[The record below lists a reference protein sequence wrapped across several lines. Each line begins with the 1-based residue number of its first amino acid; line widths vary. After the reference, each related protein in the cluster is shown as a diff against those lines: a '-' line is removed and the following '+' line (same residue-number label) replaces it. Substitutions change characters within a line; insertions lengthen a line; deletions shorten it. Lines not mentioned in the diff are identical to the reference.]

1 VTGVETPFLIVGA
14 GPFGLAMA
22 AEAEERGI
30 SHLVL
35 GEPMSF
41 WRRHMPAGMVLR
53 SACDWHLDPAG
64 RATIEEFL
72 ATRGVKP
79 SDVEPLPL
87 DLYLEYAGWFQETLG
102 IRPRPR
108 RVVRLDWHDGRF
120 DAALDDDTTVTAERV
135 LLATGYASFAHIPA
149 ELAERM
155 PAERSSHTCDL
166 VAPERLAGQR
176 VLVVGG
182 RQSAFEGAAL
192 LAEAGATRVHVCH
205 RHETPA
211 FAESDWSWVE
221 PTLDRIVSEPDWY
234 RGLSEAEREAINAR
248 FFAEGRLKLEP
259 WLWPRLERPEIS
271 FRPKSRIVGSE
282 LRGGDLLVR
291 LDNGDELAVDH
302 VLYATGYRVD
312 LRRVP
317 FLAAGNLLP
326 RIERRDGFPLLDAS
340 LRSTV
345 PGLFFTSLPAT
356 RDFGSFFGFTVA
368 VRASARVIGQA
379 IQPRQGP
386 SCPSG

>member
-1 VTGVETPFLIVGA
+1 MKTVRTPVLIVGA

-30 SHLVL
+30 PHLVL

-72 ATRGVKP
+72 ATRGEKP
-79 SDVEPLPL
+79 SDVEPLSL
-87 DLYLEYAGWFQETLG
+87 DLYLEYAGWFQEKKG
-102 IRPRPR
+102 IRPRPK
-108 RVVRLDWHDGRF
+108 RVVRLDWRDRRF
-120 DAALDDDTTVTAERV
+120 DAALDDGTTVTAERV
-135 LLATGYASFAHIPA
+135 LLAIGYAPFAHVPE
-149 ELAERM
+149 ELAERV

-166 VAPERLAGQR
+166 VAPERFAGLR

-192 LAEAGATRVHVCH
+192 LAEAGATHVHVCH

-211 FAESDWSWVE
+211 FTESDWSWVE
-221 PTLDRIVSEPDWY
+221 PTLDRIVSEPEWY
-234 RGLSEAEREAINAR
+234 RSLPEAEREAVNAR

-259 WLWPRLERPEIS
+259 WLGPRLDRPEIS
-271 FRPKSRIVGSE
+271 LRPKTRIVGSE
-282 LRGGDLLVR
+282 LRGGDLVVR
-291 LDNGDELAVDH
+291 LDSGDALAVDH

-326 RIERRDGFPLLDAS
+326 RIERRDGFPLLDVS
-340 LRSTV
+340 LQSTQ

-356 RDFGSFFGFTVA
+356 RDFGLFFGFTVA
-368 VRASARVIGQA
+368 VRASARVVGHA
-379 IQPRQGP
+379 IQSR
-386 SCPSG
+386 

>member
-1 VTGVETPFLIVGA
+1 MKGVETSFLIIGA
-14 GPFGLAMA
+14 GPFGLSMA
-22 AEAEERGI
+22 AEAKERGI
-30 SHLVL
+30 PHIVL

-72 ATRGVKP
+72 ASRGRKP

-87 DLYLEYAGWFQETLG
+87 DLYLEYADWFQETKG
-102 IRPRPR
+102 IRPRPG
-108 RVVRLDWHDGRF
+108 RVVRLRWRDGRF
-120 DAALDDDTTVTAERV
+120 EAALDDGTTVTAERV
-135 LLATGYASFAHIPA
+135 LIAIGYAHFAHIPK
-149 ELAERM
+149 ELAELV
-155 PAERSSHTCDL
+155 PPERSSHTCDL
-166 VAPERLAGQR
+166 VAPERFAGLR

-205 RHETPA
+205 RHEAPA

-221 PTLDRIVSEPDWY
+221 PTLERIVREPAWY
-234 RGLSEAEREAINAR
+234 RRLPEAEREAVNAR

-259 WLWPRLERPEIS
+259 WLGPRLDRPEIDLL
-271 FRPKSRIVGSE
+271 PKTTIVGSE
-282 LRGGDLLVR
+282 LRGGDLVVR
-291 LDNGDELAVDH
+291 LDSGEELAVDH

-312 LRRVP
+312 LGRVP
-317 FLAAGNLLP
+317 FLEAGDLLP
-326 RIERRDGFPLLDAS
+326 RIARRDGFPLLDLS
-340 LRSTV
+340 LQSTQ

-368 VRASARVIGQA
+368 VRASARVVAQA
-379 IQPRQGP
+379 IQPH
-386 SCPSG
+386 